1 MFTSGWTVPLKLSSF
16 LSKYKLSIRSRT
28 SHFHVKWDVKPQMWV
43 TSLRVPR
50 LERWHL
56 IPEPVQPRVIY
67 SGLSTAAI
75 HVITSQG
82 FSVLQVL
89 QLLCHPGLLPD
100 AHRAVMSA
108 VSSDHRPPPHPSS
121 VLLSRSILTFHIP
134 PPPCYF
140 HISKKN
146 SRIAFKISLIS
157 PSAICCRSLPTFH
170 AGFRPR
176 LPKWAFCHWNQSVDW
191 NHFTQRFASLPLHHS
206 SPPPLWLSRRC
217 RSDPSHSRGE
227 QTFLMCSLKSEL
239 GSFQCHLLV
248 LLL

>member
-50 LERWHL
+50 RERWHL

-108 VSSDHRPPPHPSS
+108 VSSDHRPPLTLPLSFCLAASS
-121 VLLSRSILTFHIP
+121 HFTYLPLRVISTSPKKIPELLSRFLS
-134 PPPCYF
+134 
-140 HISKKN
+140 
-146 SRIAFKISLIS
+146 SLHQ
-157 PSAICCRSLPTFH
+157 PSA
-170 AGFRPR
+170 AGVYPR
-176 LPKWAFCHWNQSVDW
+176 FMQDLGLVCQNE
-191 NHFTQRFASLPLHHS
+191 HS
-206 SPPPLWLSRRC
+206 ATETSP
-217 RSDPSHSRGE
+217 
-227 QTFLMCSLKSEL
+227 
-239 GSFQCHLLV
+239 
-248 LLL
+248 